1 MTAKGDIANA
11 VKAVLEAGVPE
22 VNGRVYRTRILPTDK
37 RHWPCFMVV
46 VDGERVDTKAGIPGR
61 RVQTRTAI
69 LSVFFVDTALRDD
82 LDDHL
87 DSFGDRIESLIGA
100 DPFLT
105 AGSGAPRVSD
115 LRLASTVA
123 ALSHQGSAALG
134 VLRKDYE
141 VTYHTTE
148 ANPGQ
153 LLAR

>member
-1 MTAKGDIANA
+1 MTAKRDIANA
-11 VKAVLEAGVPE
+11 AKAILENGVPE

-37 RHWPCFMVV
+37 RHWPCFLVV

-61 RVQTRTAI
+61 RAQSRTAI
-69 LSVFFVDTALRDD
+69 LSVFFVDTALRDEM
-82 LDDHL
+82 DDHL
-87 DSFGDRIESLIGA
+87 DSFGDRIESLIAA

-105 AGSGAPRVSD
+105 AGGETPRVSD

-123 ALSHQGSAALG
+123 ALSQQGSAALG

-141 VTYHTTE
+141 VTYHTNE
-148 ANPGQ
+148 SNPGQ